1 MQLFRETTHTKPAE
15 REYKWHV
22 IDADGERLGRLA
34 SRIAG
39 LLMGK
44 HKPDY
49 SRHQLAGDFVIVVN
63 ATKISF
69 SGNKLAQKIYYR
81 HTGYIGH
88 LRMRTL
94 EQMMTRFPTR
104 VIEQA
109 VKGMLPRNRLG
120 RQMLRRLKVYAEA
133 EHPHEAQVR
142 AGRGKPKEQPA
153 APTRAR
159 RRPAM
164 RPSPRAVEA
173 PEAEPQ
179 GAEAPAEAPVAE
191 PAAPTRRRTT
201 RRAAPKAPEAAPQEA
216 EAPARRRTRATAA
229 AAKDAVDSPAPRRRT
244 RATAAAAKD
253 AAESPAPRRRTRRA
267 PAPEG
272 PKPEGE

>member
-1 MQLFRETTHTKPAE
+1 MQIYRETTHTKPAD
-15 REYKWHV
+15 RVYQWHV

-34 SRIAG
+34 SRIAV

-63 ATKISF
+63 AVKVGF
-69 SGNKLAQKIYYR
+69 SGNKRAQKIYYR

-88 LRMRTL
+88 LRERTL
-94 EQMMTRFPTR
+94 DEMLSKFPTR

-142 AGRGKPKEQPA
+142 AGLGKAKEEPA

-159 RRPAM
+159 RRP
-164 RPSPRAVEA
+164 SVEAVQAVDA

-179 GAEAPAEAPVAE
+179 VAEAPAEAP
-191 PAAPTRRRTT
+191 AA
-201 RRAAPKAPEAAPQEA
+201 EAA
-216 EAPARRRTRATAA
+216 APARRRTTRSAAPKAGATPKKAA
-229 AAKDAVDSPAPRRRT
+229 ATTRRR
-244 RATAAAAKD
+244 APAAAKD

-267 PAPEG
+267 AASEG

>member
-15 REYKWHV
+15 RVYKWHV

-34 SRIAG
+34 SRIAV

-49 SRHQLAGDFVIVVN
+49 SRHQLAGDFVVVVN
-63 ATKISF
+63 AVKVGF
-69 SGNKLAQKIYYR
+69 SGNKRAQKIYYR

-88 LRMRTL
+88 LRERTL
-94 EQMMTRFPTR
+94 DQMMARFPTR

-142 AGRGKPKEQPA
+142 AGLGKPKEQPA
-153 APTRAR
+153 APTRTR
-159 RRPAM
+159 RRPAAQAA
-164 RPSPRAVEA
+164 PAPEAPAAA

-179 GAEAPAEAPVAE
+179 VAEAPAEAP
-191 PAAPTRRRTT
+191 AAPPTRRRTT
-201 RRAAPKAPEAAPQEA
+201 RRAAPKAPAAKT
-216 EAPARRRTRATAA
+216 APKKAA
-229 AAKDAVDSPAPRRRT
+229 AATRRRAP
-244 RATAAAAKD
+244 ATAKD
-253 AAESPAPRRRTRRA
+253 AAESPAPRRRARRA
-267 PAPEG
+267 TASEG

>member
-1 MQLFRETTHTKPAE
+1 MQLHRETTHTKPAT

-22 IDADGERLGRLA
+22 IDVDGERLGRVA

-63 ATKISF
+63 AAKVGF

-88 LRMRTL
+88 LRERTL
-94 EQMMTRFPTR
+94 EQMMVKFPTR

-133 EHPHEAQVR
+133 EHPHEAQGR
-142 AGRGKPKEQPA
+142 AGLGKPKEQPA
-153 APTRAR
+153 APTRTR
-159 RRPAM
+159 RRPAAQAA
-164 RPSPRAVEA
+164 PAPEAPAAA

-179 GAEAPAEAPVAE
+179 VAEAPAEAP
-191 PAAPTRRRTT
+191 AAPPTRRRTT
-201 RRAAPKAPEAAPQEA
+201 RRAAPKAPAAET
-216 EAPARRRTRATAA
+216 APKKAA
-229 AAKDAVDSPAPRRRT
+229 AATRRRAPATAKDAADSPAPRRRAR
-244 RATAAAAKD
+244 RATA
-253 AAESPAPRRRTRRA
+253 S
-267 PAPEG
+267 EG

>member
-1 MQLFRETTHTKPAE
+1 MQLYRETTHTKSAD
-15 REYKWHV
+15 RVYQWHV

-34 SRIAG
+34 SRIAVV
-39 LLMGK
+39 LMGK
-44 HKPDY
+44 DKPDY
-49 SRHQLAGDFVIVVN
+49 SRHQLSGDFVIVVN
-63 ATKISF
+63 AVKVAF
-69 SGNKLAQKIYYR
+69 SGNKRAQKIYYR

-88 LRMRTL
+88 LRERTL
-94 EQMMTRFPTR
+94 DEMMDKFPTR

-142 AGRGKPKEQPA
+142 AGLGKAKEEPA

-159 RRPAM
+159 RQPAAKAAA
-164 RPSPRAVEA
+164 PVEA

-179 GAEAPAEAPVAE
+179 VAEAPAEAPAAEAVA
-191 PAAPTRRRTT
+191 PARRRTT
-201 RRAAPKAPEAAPQEA
+201 RRAAPKAPKAKAAPKK
-216 EAPARRRTRATAA
+216 TAA
-229 AAKDAVDSPAPRRRT
+229 ATRRKAPAAKDAVDSPAPRRRT
-244 RATAAAAKD
+244 RRAAA
-253 AAESPAPRRRTRRA
+253 S
-267 PAPEG
+267 EG

>member
-1 MQLFRETTHTKPAE
+1 MQIYRETTHTKPAD
-15 REYKWHV
+15 RVYQWHV

-34 SRIAG
+34 SRIAV

-63 ATKISF
+63 AVKVGF
-69 SGNKLAQKIYYR
+69 SGNKRAQKIYYR

-88 LRMRTL
+88 LRERTL
-94 EQMMTRFPTR
+94 DEMLSKFPTR

-142 AGRGKPKEQPA
+142 AGLGKAKEEPA

-159 RRPAM
+159 RRPSAEA
-164 RPSPRAVEA
+164 RGVEA

-179 GAEAPAEAPVAE
+179 VAEAPAEAP
-191 PAAPTRRRTT
+191 AA
-201 RRAAPKAPEAAPQEA
+201 EAA
-216 EAPARRRTRATAA
+216 APARRRTTRSAAPKAGATPKKAA
-229 AAKDAVDSPAPRRRT
+229 ATTRRR
-244 RATAAAAKD
+244 APAAAKD

-267 PAPEG
+267 AASEG

>member
-1 MQLFRETTHTKPAE
+1 MQLYRETTHTKPAE

-39 LLMGK
+39 LLTGK
-44 HKPDY
+44 HKHDY

-63 ATKISF
+63 ATKIGF

-88 LRMRTL
+88 LRERTL
-94 EQMMTRFPTR
+94 EQMMAKFPTR

-142 AGRGKPKEQPA
+142 AGLGRPKEQPA

-159 RRPAM
+159 RRPAAQAE
-164 RPSPRAVEA
+164 PQAAEAPAAA

-179 GAEAPAEAPVAE
+179 VAEAPAAE
-191 PAAPTRRRTT
+191 PAAPTRRRAP
-201 RRAAPKAPEAAPQEA
+201 RRPAPKAPEAAPA
-216 EAPARRRTRATAA
+216 KAAAPARRRPAAAGKDA
-229 AAKDAVDSPAPRRRT
+229 AAKPAPRRRT
-244 RATAAAAKD
+244 TRT
-253 AAESPAPRRRTRRA
+253 PAS
-267 PAPEG
+267 G
-272 PKPEGE
+272 KPKPEGE

>member
-1 MQLFRETTHTKPAE
+1 MQLYRETTHTKPAE

-34 SRIAG
+34 SRIAV

-63 ATKISF
+63 AVKVGF
-69 SGNKLAQKIYYR
+69 SGNKRAQKIYYR

-88 LRMRTL
+88 LRERTL
-94 EQMMTRFPTR
+94 DEMMAKFPTR

-142 AGRGKPKEQPA
+142 AGLGKAKEEPA

-159 RRPAM
+159 RRPSAE
-164 RPSPRAVEA
+164 AVQAPEAPAA
-173 PEAEPQ
+173 PEAEPRV
-179 GAEAPAEAPVAE
+179 AEAPAEAP
-191 PAAPTRRRTT
+191 AA
-201 RRAAPKAPEAAPQEA
+201 EAA
-216 EAPARRRTRATAA
+216 APARRRTTRSAAPKAGATPKKAA
-229 AAKDAVDSPAPRRRT
+229 AATRRR
-244 RATAAAAKD
+244 APAAAKD

-267 PAPEG
+267 AASEG